1 MGNEQVGNGF
11 VAEGTLSS
19 SGKVPPRPRGAATDP
34 LVDPRL
40 ITPVEPLFD
49 EATFIDATDRQPAPD
64 FDDHTTDDDLSED
77 TTTVGK
83 DLEKSLSRLEGR
95 SSSDAPGEATQAA
108 HRGARRR
115 EVEPPPVPAKV
126 NKWSSTVMGQ
136 GPPPPTAEEI
146 EAARAAEEAARAKEE
161 SQSDAPSTKR
171 RAKFFEPTDAP
182 RMMGRYELIAEIAS
196 GGMATVFLARLR
208 GAGGFQRLV
217 AIKRLHPHLQNEED
231 FIQMFLDEAR
241 IAAQIHHAHVV
252 PILEIASSEAEG
264 YYLVMEYI
272 EGITLYDVAAH
283 ASAHKITVPREI
295 VLRIVLDTLSGL
307 HAAHE
312 LIDADGTHLSVV
324 HRDCTPSNMLVGI
337 DGSTRLTDFGVA
349 RAASRLS
356 STLHGTLKGKVAYM
370 APEQVRRA
378 DYDHRADVFSMGVI
392 LWELLTQKRL
402 FRAETKMETLN
413 RVMTAPIPRV
423 GQVGYGI
430 PTSLE
435 TATAKALARDPIER
449 FQSAIEMA
457 EALEK
462 AVGTTIASPRQVAE
476 FVQKLFG
483 KSLSERRD
491 AIRKWTDA
499 NDGSEPLDLVRRP
512 RLGAE
517 RAARRADFRAS
528 ARRAERRPSRQRARR
543 RCRPRADRTSRW
555 RASSRRTNRPSPRRG
570 RGRSRTT
577 SRRRTS
583 RRRRRRAVLLFR
595 CRRPRCQANASR
607 RHRSS
612 RSSRVRPRRR
622 WSITSSRSTTRRRRV
637 VGGSCRRCRSTAS
650 SSRPPSSRA

>member
-1 MGNEQVGNGF
+1 
-11 VAEGTLSS
+11 
-19 SGKVPPRPRGAATDP
+19 
-34 LVDPRL
+34 
-40 ITPVEPLFD
+40 
-49 EATFIDATDRQPAPD
+49 
-64 FDDHTTDDDLSED
+64 
-77 TTTVGK
+77 
-83 DLEKSLSRLEGR
+83 
-95 SSSDAPGEATQAA
+95 
-108 HRGARRR
+108 
-115 EVEPPPVPAKV
+115 
-126 NKWSSTVMGQ
+126 
-136 GPPPPTAEEI
+136 
-146 EAARAAEEAARAKEE
+146 
-161 SQSDAPSTKR
+161 
-171 RAKFFEPTDAP
+171 
-182 RMMGRYELIAEIAS
+182 
-196 GGMATVFLARLR
+196 MATVFLARLR

-217 AIKRLHPHLQNEED
+217 AIKRLHPHLQHEED

-252 PILEIASSEAEG
+252 PILEIASSDVEG

-283 ASAHKITVPREI
+283 ASAHKILVPREI

-402 FRAETKMETLN
+402 LRADTKMETLN

-423 GQVGYGI
+423 GQVSYGI

-435 TATAKALARDPIER
+435 TATARALARDPSER

-462 AVGTTIASPRQVAE
+462 AVGATIASPRQVAE

-483 KSLSERRD
+483 KSLGERRE
-491 AIRKWTDA
+491 AIRRWSDA
-499 NDGSEPLDLVRRP
+499 NDGSEPVEHLRRP
-512 RLGAE
+512 RALPSVPP
-517 RAARRADFRAS
+517 AARTSERPRPASRPAPARAPSVPPARGSDESLARKLAPNEPTVAKTRPRSIPPDVALKNEAPTPAPARGPTPAPPPELLDEPIQAS
-528 ARRAERRPSRQRARR
+528 PIISIDPHPASQMAEHHIVSIEDPLTPGGRRDPARRCPEHRVSLSPAVVASLSEPAPLPAPPPPEVDAQAGPRRPRMRRLEDLRGFTTRRDPSRARP
-543 RCRPRADRTSRW
+543 RPAPEREEDHHPADALAHRIRV
-555 RASSRRTNRPSPRRG
+555 
-570 RGRSRTT
+570 
-577 SRRRTS
+577 
-583 RRRRRRAVLLFR
+583 RRRRRG
-595 CRRPRCQANASR
+595 
-607 RHRSS
+607 
-612 RSSRVRPRRR
+612 RRR
-622 WSITSSRSTTRRRRV
+622 RALAPRLDAVADAATRRRR
-637 VGGSCRRCRSTAS
+637 RL
-650 SSRPPSSRA
+650 RPRLP